1 MSASTVSPERS
12 ARSCQRSR
20 SAYATGRLAH
30 HALEVVQAATRH
42 GREPPAGYSP
52 LVIVGPSGAGKSRL
66 VSGMFIEHG
75 LASRK
80 GMPAAEGGGFAGAMW
95 DGRSLGRDITLALTQ
110 DTLHKLRGRFAA
122 QRLVI
127 IDGVE
132 QITAWDVQ
140 RVCAQLI
147 DLASA
152 GGATVIVTTTSH
164 PMASPSLEPSL
175 ASRLTGGLVV
185 PLPPPAAAPRGLP
198 GGGDGPAPSLRRVI
212 GATARLHGLLPA
224 DLTGPSRRRQ
234 AAQARGMA
242 MYVARTL
249 TGKSLQAIGR
259 AFGGRDHTTVLHG
272 IKVTEVRR
280 SRDPAV
286 AADIERLAAS
296 LQRP

>member
-1 MSASTVSPERS
+1 MSVSIVSPERS
-12 ARSCQRSR
+12 APSCQRSR
-20 SAYATGRLAH
+20 SAVAAGRLVH
-30 HALEVVQAATRH
+30 HAIEVVQTAARH
-42 GREPPAGYSP
+42 GQPSPPGYSP
-52 LVIVGPSGAGKSRL
+52 LVIVGPSGSGKSRL
-66 VSGMFIEHG
+66 VSSLYIEHG
-75 LASRK
+75 VPSRQ
-80 GMPAAEGGGFAGAMW
+80 GPPTVGGGPVGGLW
-95 DGRSLGRDITLALTQ
+95 DGRSLGRDITLALTH
-110 DTLHKLRGRFAA
+110 DTLHKLRSRFAT

-152 GGATVIVTTTSH
+152 AAATVIVTTTSH
-164 PMASPSLEPSL
+164 PMASPTIEPSL

-185 PLPPPAAAPRGLP
+185 PMPPTAAPRGLH
-198 GGGDGPAPSLRRVI
+198 GGGDRPAPSLRRVI

-249 TGKSLQAIGR
+249 TAKSLQAIGR

-272 IKVTEVRR
+272 IKVTEERR

-286 AADIERLAAS
+286 AAEIERLAAS
-296 LQRP
+296 LQRS